1 MSNVVNFPT
10 VHGARG
16 RHWYGG
22 RGFKTKQEVVDSM
35 SDKDWR
41 RVVQWELRHAARFER
56 HAEKQA

>member
-1 MSNVVNFPT
+1 MNVVNFP
-10 VHGARG
+10 VCHYRDG

-22 RGFKTKQEVVDSM
+22 RAFETQKAAKDAM